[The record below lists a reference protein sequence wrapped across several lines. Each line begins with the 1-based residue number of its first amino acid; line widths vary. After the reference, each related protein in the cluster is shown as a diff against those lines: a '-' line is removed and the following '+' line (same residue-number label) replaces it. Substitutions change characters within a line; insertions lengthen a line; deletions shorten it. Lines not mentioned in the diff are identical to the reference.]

1 MIIKGG
7 LSYHKSKKLST
18 SKVKF
23 ICTNCGKSFSKWAGK
38 CLNCG
43 EWNTLREQ
51 IEKTEKTTKIGFNRM
66 DFNSARDFPYLLQ
79 DIPRLRINRIIT
91 GSKEFDRVLGG
102 GLVPGSLVLLA
113 GDPGMGKST
122 LALQVA
128 TFVGQKQPVLYVSGE
143 ESLNQI
149 RLRSERLKLKPLL
162 LHLFTETNLD
172 AILTQLR
179 KIKPHL
185 IIIDSVQ
192 TIFSENF
199 TGAQGSV
206 SQVSNCANV
215 LLQVAKITNI
225 PVILIGH
232 VTKEGSVAGPMIL
245 EHVVDT
251 ILFLEGEKYHE
262 LRLLRVIKNRFGS
275 TLEVGIFK
283 METKGLKEVSN
294 PSGLFLKERLAN
306 QPGSIIYPL
315 IEGNRPLLVEIQAL
329 VNKTVLAYPRRAAS
343 GVNLNRL
350 QVLIAVLEKCLNLK
364 LFNMDVYVNIIGG
377 FKVKEPAVDLA
388 VCLAII
394 SSIFNK
400 PLPDS
405 LAAVGEVG
413 LLGDLRTVNQL
424 DRRIEEVKRL
434 GFKTCLIG
442 GANLPKFSGITIK
455 NFKSLKELL
464 HFLNF

>member
-1 MIIKGG
+1 M
-7 LSYHKSKKLST
+7 
-18 SKVKF
+18 
-23 ICTNCGKSFSKWAGK
+23 
-38 CLNCG
+38 
-43 EWNTLREQ
+43 
-51 IEKTEKTTKIGFNRM
+51 
-66 DFNSARDFPYLLQ
+66 
-79 DIPRLRINRIIT
+79 
-91 GSKEFDRVLGG
+91 
-102 GLVPGSLVLLA
+102 
-113 GDPGMGKST
+113 
-122 LALQVA
+122 
-128 TFVGQKQPVLYVSGE
+128 
-143 ESLNQI
+143 
-149 RLRSERLKLKPLL
+149 
-162 LHLFTETNLD
+162 
-172 AILTQLR
+172 
-179 KIKPHL
+179 
-185 IIIDSVQ
+185 
-192 TIFSENF
+192 
-199 TGAQGSV
+199 
-206 SQVSNCANV
+206 
-215 LLQVAKITNI
+215 
-225 PVILIGH
+225 
-232 VTKEGSVAGPMIL
+232 
-245 EHVVDT
+245 
-251 ILFLEGEKYHE
+251 
-262 LRLLRVIKNRFGS
+262 
-275 TLEVGIFK
+275 
-283 METKGLKEVSN
+283 
-294 PSGLFLKERLAN
+294 FLKERLAN